1 MHAQTTWRG
10 IGAGIAAGALWGLV
24 FLAPELTHGFTS
36 MQLSA
41 GRYLAYGLV
50 AALLIAPGWR
60 RVSARLTRR
69 EWWTLAWLSPAGNV
83 VYYIFLANAV
93 RSGGVAMASLVI
105 GLSPLAVTLFGRD
118 ERQALPLRRLLPSL
132 LLGVAGLLCISWESL
147 RQSGPGSL
155 FGLLCAVG
163 ALASWTVYAV
173 VNSRVLARLTAVT
186 AHEWSLLTGVMTG
199 AQALLLAVPAFLLAS
214 NVQSAADWLRFTGV
228 VSGVAIL
235 CSIIGNGLWN
245 VASRAL
251 PMSLMGQMII
261 FETVFAALYGWLW
274 EARWPSGLECAAMLL
289 LVGGVVSCASAHRTA
304 ARKDRSPEAGNAV
317 C

>member
-1 MHAQTTWRG
+1 MHTQHTWLG

-24 FLAPELTHGFTS
+24 FLAPELTHGFDAL
-36 MQLSA
+36 QLSA

-50 AALLIAPGWR
+50 AALLVAPMWK
-60 RVSARLTRR
+60 RVASRLTRR

-105 GLSPLAVTLFGRD
+105 GLSPLAVTVLGSRD
-118 ERQALPLRRLLPSL
+118 RHALPLRRLLPSL
-132 LLGVAGLLCISWESL
+132 LLGFAGLLCISWEAL
-147 RQSGPGSL
+147 WRSGPGSL
-155 FGLLCAVG
+155 FGLLCAIG

-173 VNSRVLARLTAVT
+173 GNSRVLARLTTVT

-199 AQALLLAVPAFLLAS
+199 AQALVLALPAFWFAS
-214 NVQSAADWLRFTGV
+214 GVHAAGDWLRFTGV

-245 VASRAL
+245 VASRTL

-274 EARWPSGLECAAMLL
+274 EARWPSMLECAAMLL
-289 LVGGVVSCASAHRTA
+289 LVGGVVSCAAAHRNA
-304 ARKDRSPEAGNAV
+304 ARKDQSPQVGNAV

>member
-1 MHAQTTWRG
+1 MHDKPAWPG
-10 IGAGIAAGALWGLV
+10 IAAGIAAGALWGLV

-50 AALLIAPGWR
+50 AALLIAPSWR

-105 GLSPLAVTLFGRD
+105 GLSPLAVTLLGSRD
-118 ERQALPLRRLLPSL
+118 RHAVPLRALLPSL
-132 LLGVAGLLCISWESL
+132 LLGLAGLLCISWESL
-147 RQSGPGSL
+147 ARSGPGSA
-155 FGLLCAVG
+155 FGLLCALG
-163 ALASWTVYAV
+163 ALAAWTLYAV
-173 VNSRVLARLTAVT
+173 CNSRVLARLTTVS

-199 AQALLLAVPAFLLAS
+199 AQALLLAVPAFLFAPA
-214 NVQSAADWLRFTGV
+214 VHAPADWLRFAGV
-228 VSGVAIL
+228 VTGVAIL
-235 CSIIGNGLWN
+235 CSVIGNGLWN
-245 VASRAL
+245 VASRRL
-251 PMSLMGQMII
+251 PLSLMGQMII
-261 FETVFAALYGWLW
+261 FETVFAALYGWLYD
-274 EARWPSGLECAAMLL
+274 ARWPSVPECAAMLL
-289 LVGGVVSCASAHRTA
+289 LVGGVLSCASAHRNA
-304 ARKDRSPEAGNAV
+304 ARKERSAPAENAV

>member
-1 MHAQTTWRG
+1 MHDKPAWPG
-10 IGAGIAAGALWGLV
+10 IAAGIAAGALWGLV

-50 AALLIAPGWR
+50 AALLIAPNWR
-60 RVSARLTRR
+60 RVRARLTRR

-105 GLSPLAVTLFGRD
+105 GLSPLAVTLLGSRD
-118 ERQALPLRRLLPSL
+118 RHAVPLRALLPSL
-132 LLGVAGLLCISWESL
+132 LLGLAGLLCISWESL
-147 RQSGPGSL
+147 ARSGPGSA
-155 FGLLCAVG
+155 FGLLCALG
-163 ALASWTVYAV
+163 ALAAWTLYAV
-173 VNSRVLARLTAVT
+173 CNSRVLARLTTVS

-199 AQALLLAVPAFLLAS
+199 AQALLLAVPAFLFAP
-214 NVQSAADWLRFTGV
+214 ATHAHGDWLRFAGV
-228 VSGVAIL
+228 VTGVAIF
-235 CSIIGNGLWN
+235 CSVIGNGLWN
-245 VASRAL
+245 VASRRL

-261 FETVFAALYGWLW
+261 FETVFAALYGWLYD
-274 EARWPSGLECAAMLL
+274 ARWPSVPECAAMLL
-289 LVGGVVSCASAHRTA
+289 LVGGVLSCASAHRNA
-304 ARKDRSPEAGNAV
+304 ARKERSAAAENAV

>member
-1 MHAQTTWRG
+1 MHDKTSWPG
-10 IGAGIAAGALWGLV
+10 IAAGIAAGALWGLV

-105 GLSPLAVTLFGRD
+105 GLSPLAVTLLGNRD
-118 ERQALPLRRLLPSL
+118 RHAVSLRSLMPSL
-132 LLGVAGLLCISWESL
+132 LLGLAGLSCISWEAL
-147 RQSGPGSL
+147 MQSGPGSL

-163 ALASWTVYAV
+163 ALAAWTLYAV
-173 VNSRVLARLTAVT
+173 CNSRVLARLHTVS

-199 AQALLLAVPAFLLAS
+199 AQALLLALPAFAFAPGGHAS
-214 NVQSAADWLRFTGV
+214 ADWLQFVGV
-228 VSGVAIL
+228 VTGVAIL
-235 CSIIGNGLWN
+235 CSVIGNGLWN

-261 FETVFAALYGWLW
+261 FETVFAALYGWLY
-274 EARWPSGLECAAMLL
+274 EARWPSALECAAMLL
-289 LVGGVVSCASAHRTA
+289 LVGGVVSCVSAHRNA
-304 ARKDRSPEAGNAV
+304 ARKDPSAGVENAV

>member
-1 MHAQTTWRG
+1 MHDKRTWPG
-10 IGAGIAAGALWGLV
+10 IAAGIAAGALWGLV

-50 AALLIAPGWR
+50 AALLIAPSWH

-105 GLSPLAVTLFGRD
+105 GLSPLAVTLLGSRD
-118 ERQALPLRRLLPSL
+118 RHAVPLRTLLPSL
-132 LLGVAGLLCISWESL
+132 LLGLAGLLCISWESL
-147 RQSGPGSL
+147 AQSGPGSV
-155 FGLLCAVG
+155 FGLLCALG
-163 ALASWTVYAV
+163 ALAAWTIYAV
-173 VNSRVLARLTAVT
+173 CNSRVLARLTTVS

-199 AQALLLAVPAFLLAS
+199 AQALLLAVPAFLFAP
-214 NVQSAADWLRFTGV
+214 AAHAPADWLQFAGV
-228 VSGVAIL
+228 VTGVAIL
-235 CSIIGNGLWN
+235 CSVIGNGLWN
-245 VASRAL
+245 VASRTL

-261 FETVFAALYGWLW
+261 FETVFAALYGWLYD
-274 EARWPSGLECAAMLL
+274 ARWPSVLECAAMLL
-289 LVGGVVSCASAHRTA
+289 LVGGVLSCASAHRNA
-304 ARKDRSPEAGNAV
+304 ARKDRSTQVGNAV

>member
-1 MHAQTTWRG
+1 MHDKRTWPG
-10 IGAGIAAGALWGLV
+10 IAAGIAAGALWGLV

-105 GLSPLAVTLFGRD
+105 GLSPLAVTLLGSRD
-118 ERQALPLRRLLPSL
+118 RYAVPLRALLPSL
-132 LLGVAGLLCISWESL
+132 LLGLAGLLCISWEAIA
-147 RQSGPGSL
+147 QSGPGSV
-155 FGLLCAVG
+155 FGLLCALG
-163 ALASWTVYAV
+163 ALAAWTIYAV
-173 VNSRVLARLTAVT
+173 CNSRVLARLTTVS

-199 AQALLLAVPAFLLAS
+199 AQALLLAVPAFLFAPR
-214 NVQSAADWLRFTGV
+214 AHAPGDWLQFAGV
-228 VSGVAIL
+228 VTGVAIL
-235 CSIIGNGLWN
+235 CSVIGNGLWN
-245 VASRAL
+245 VASRTL

-261 FETVFAALYGWLW
+261 FETVFAALYGWLYD
-274 EARWPSGLECAAMLL
+274 ARWPSVLECAAMLL
-289 LVGGVVSCASAHRTA
+289 LVGGVLSCASAHRNA
-304 ARKDRSPEAGNAV
+304 ARKDRSTQVGNAV